1 MNSFNQPQTKT
12 ETFNKQQASAQ
23 AFTENKG
30 IPHDDL
36 SYYSTISNGHIIKI
50 TSKIDDTF
58 FYGVLI
64 TNNFYEI
71 NCNPEVQPEITIE
84 IRTKYQRYVQEIG
97 RYNRHWPEIYPEII
111 ETLNEEDH
119 REIIKL
125 KNLSSMSDFMYELYG
140 VYSQKGLIKEPLEEV
155 IKHFKKI
162 KEQQSQWEYDF
173 LFHFLREEKKEKKN
187 MLSKALDKIR
197 NNKSDIALS
206 LFLGSISCFL
216 FHILCLS
223 VINNHKYDLLTVDA
237 IFDYFNYIKEQELFS
252 WALFYLLGKLSI
264 LYLNRN
270 KESMRRRADPFY
282 KFNRGYPK

>member
-23 AFTENKG
+23 AFTEKKR
-30 IPHDDL
+30 IPHGDL
-36 SYYSTISNGHIIKI
+36 SYYSSISNVHIINFA
-50 TSKIDDTF
+50 SKIDDTF

-64 TNNFYEI
+64 TNNFDEI
-71 NCNPEVQPEITIE
+71 FNPEVQPEIRIE
-84 IRTKYQRYVQEIG
+84 IKTKYRRYV
-97 RYNRHWPEIYPEII
+97 I
-111 ETLNEEDH
+111 EDTSGDDYSFSENNSVETSMMEEH
-119 REIIKL
+119 REIITL

-140 VYSQKGLIKEPLEEV
+140 VHSKKESTREPLEAV
-155 IKHFKKI
+155 IKYFKKV

-173 LFHFLREEKKEKKN
+173 LFHFLREEKQEKKN
-187 MLSKALDKIR
+187 IFSIALDKIR
-197 NNKSDIALS
+197 NNKSDIVIS

-216 FHILCLS
+216 AHVLFLS
-223 VINNHKYDLLTVDA
+223 VINNHKYDLLTVEA

-252 WALFYLLGKLSI
+252 WVLFYLLGKLSI

-270 KESMRRRADPFY
+270 KDSIRRRANPFY

>member
-36 SYYSTISNGHIIKI
+36 SYYSSISNGHIIKL

-64 TNNFYEI
+64 TNNFDEI
-71 NCNPEVQPEITIE
+71 NCNPEVQPEIRIE
-84 IRTKYQRYVQEIG
+84 IKTKYQRYVREIG
-97 RYNRHWPEIYPEII
+97 RYNRYYPEIYPEIV
-111 ETLNEEDH
+111 ETLKDADH
-119 REIIKL
+119 REIITL

-140 VYSQKGLIKEPLEEV
+140 VHSKKESTREPLEAV
-155 IKHFKKI
+155 IKYFKKV

-173 LFHFLREEKKEKKN
+173 LFYFLREEKQEKKN
-187 MLSKALDKIR
+187 IFSIALDKIR
-197 NNKSDIALS
+197 NNKSDIVIS

-216 FHILCLS
+216 AHVLFLS
-223 VINNHKYDLLTVDA
+223 VINNHKYDLLTVEA

-252 WALFYLLGKLSI
+252 WVLFYLLGKLSI

-270 KESMRRRADPFY
+270 KDSMRRRADPFY